1 MAVNNRDRVYRMIG
15 ILAEGLLPFLEREMV
30 KRQGESWFEDAESE
44 AKSQGKQIGRQDA
57 EFLLNLLQRYWST
70 YFRHQLPPSA
80 RGFASELN
88 AVRKQFADNEKFA
101 ADDTLRALDTAERL
115 LRAVHADPALVEEIR
130 ESRQTLHRQVTEE
143 ETKKAARRARAVP
156 SVAAEGLRPWREVL
170 TPHPDVARGDFN
182 ASEFAADLWRVARG
196 EGAAEYTEPEEFF
209 QRTYLTDG
217 LEELL
222 TKSLRRIS
230 GDPNAAP
237 VINLQTNFG
246 GGKTHSMMALY
257 HLYAPGLKVNRLPQ
271 DLQELIAAAP
281 GGGLPGGTVHRA
293 VLVGNELGIA
303 QTKPKPDG
311 TKVNTLWGELAW
323 GLGGRQAYEIIAEA
337 DRTGTSPGTALLQDL
352 ISAYSPCVIL
362 IDEWVQYAG
371 PLLGNDNLPAGSFEA
386 HFSFAQSLTEAVAA
400 VDGAQLLVSIPASAT
415 GEISAADQYDI
426 GGENNRTALERLQNV
441 VHRKAEAW
449 RPASSDESFEIVRRR
464 LFQTATSE
472 VQAEINKVAR
482 LYTQFYG
489 TEKREFPAGC
499 DTMDYER
506 RIKSTYP
513 IHPELFARLYED
525 WSTLHKFQ
533 RTRGVLR
540 LMSSVI
546 HALWRDQN
554 QSPMIMPGDVP
565 IHDTRVNQEL
575 TYYLEDRWKP
585 IIDADVDGP
594 DSTPASVD
602 KEKPV
607 LGQRGMSRRVAR
619 TVFMGSAPRV
629 HAARKGLSEP
639 HIRLGM
645 AIPGEP
651 LGNFRTALNALADR
665 STYLY
670 GDGER
675 HWYDTHAN
683 ITHTAKDEANKL
695 LDDPEK
701 VWADVV
707 RRLSPVQSVRGQYFT
722 AVHAAPLPASDI
734 PDNEGARLV
743 LVHPRFTHR
752 SARDLPD
759 TEALRFAQEALDQH
773 RSRTRQHRN
782 ALVFLAADRKEIEE
796 VAEAVR
802 DYLGWKEVLAQHL
815 QLDLTDSQKTQARTR
830 MEKADETVGLRL
842 GKAYRW
848 LLVPEQEPGA
858 KIDWV
863 NFKVDLSTIDDAAI
877 QVGERLKR
885 QGMVYDQQA
894 PAVLHQ
900 RIKDALAQEWDRD
913 GHISVGRLWELHT
926 KYPYMNRLR
935 DRGVLDRG
943 IEDVLSHITWETDGF
958 ALATGHDAATGR
970 YLGLVL
976 PCRNVS
982 FGQITDSTLLV
993 RADLAVAQ
1001 EAADLAAAAARRPEP
1016 TTQDEDSDDWSG
1028 AGHGTGSGTGQGSGG
1043 PSVSPRPTPGVP
1055 APTPSPLPRVP
1066 TRFYAHA
1073 RLDTEQYSKHA
1084 TKYAFE
1090 ILQHLEAI
1098 GADVEITVEIQATAP
1113 GGFPADK
1120 VRTLTE
1126 NANTLK
1132 LRAQFEE
1139 E

>member
-1 MAVNNRDRVYRMIG
+1 MNNRDRVNHMINT
-15 ILAEGLLPFLEREMV
+15 LAEGLLPFLEREMV
-30 KRQGESWFEDAESE
+30 RRQGDSWFEDAESE
-44 AKSQGKQIGRQDA
+44 ARGQGRQIGRQDPQ
-57 EFLLNLLQRYWST
+57 FLLNLLQRYWSS
-70 YFRHQLPPSA
+70 YFRHLLPGSA

-88 AVRKQFADNEKFA
+88 DVRNRWAHNGSFS
-101 ADDTLRALDTAERL
+101 ADDALRALDTGERL
-115 LRAVHADPALVEEIR
+115 LRAVHADATLVDQVR
-130 ESRQTLHRQVTEE
+130 ESRQALHRQVTEE

-156 SVAAEGLRPWREVL
+156 SVAAEGLRPWRDVL

-209 QRTYLTDG
+209 QRTYLTEG
-217 LEELL
+217 LQELL
-222 TKSLRRIS
+222 SKSLRRIS
-230 GDPNAAP
+230 GDTNAAP
-237 VINLQTNFG
+237 IINLQTNFG

-257 HLYAPGLKVNRLPQ
+257 HLYAPGLQVNRLPQ
-271 DLQELIAAAP
+271 DLQELIATAP
-281 GGGLPGGTVHRA
+281 GGGLPGGLVHRA
-293 VLVGNELGIA
+293 VLVGNELGIGQA
-303 QTKPKPDG
+303 DVKPDG
-311 TKVNTLWGELAW
+311 TTVNTMWGQLAW
-323 GLGGRQAYEIIAEA
+323 GLGGKQAYDIIAEA
-337 DRTGTSPGTALLQDL
+337 DRTSTSPGTALLQDL
-352 ISAYSPCVIL
+352 IAAYAPCVIL

-371 PLLGNDNLPAGSFEA
+371 PLLGTDNLPAGSFES
-386 HFSFAQSLTEAVAA
+386 HFSFAQSLTEAVAS
-400 VDGAQLLVSIPASAT
+400 VDGAQLLVSIPASVT

-441 VHRKAEAW
+441 VHRKADTW

-464 LFQTATSE
+464 LFQTPTAN

-513 IHPELFARLYED
+513 IHPELFARFYED
-525 WSTLHKFQ
+525 WSTLPKFQ

-540 LMSSVI
+540 LMSTVI

-575 TYYLEDRWKP
+575 TYYLEDSWKP

-594 DSTPASVD
+594 DSTPAAVD
-602 KEKPV
+602 AEKPV

-629 HAARKGLSEP
+629 HAARKGLSEA

-675 HWYDTHAN
+675 HWYDIHAN
-683 ITHTAKDEANKL
+683 ITRTAKEAADKL
-695 LDDPEK
+695 LDDPDK

-707 RRLSPVQSVRGQYFT
+707 RRLSPVQSVRGQFFT

-734 PDNEGARLV
+734 ADNDGARLV
-743 LVHPRFTHR
+743 LVHPRFAHR
-752 SARDLPD
+752 NAKGVPD
-759 TEALRFAQEALDQH
+759 TEALHFAQEALNQH
-773 RSRTRQHRN
+773 RSSTRQHRN
-782 ALVFLAADRKEIEE
+782 ALIFLAPDRKEIEE

-802 DYLGWKEVLAQHL
+802 EYLGWKQVLQQHL
-815 QLDLTDSQKTQARTR
+815 QLDLTDSQRTQARSR
-830 MEKADETVGLRL
+830 MEKADETVSLRL

-848 LLVPEQEPGA
+848 VLVPEQIPGA
-858 KIDWV
+858 KIEWV
-863 NFKVDLSTIDDAAI
+863 DFKVDLSTIDDAAL

-885 QGMVYDQQA
+885 QGMLYLQQA

-935 DRGVLDRG
+935 DRSVLDQG
-943 IEDVLSHITWETDGF
+943 IEDVLNHITWESDGF
-958 ALATGHDAATGR
+958 ALATGHDPATGR
-970 YLGLVL
+970 YQGLVL
-976 PCRNVS
+976 PCRGVS

-993 RADLAVAQ
+993 RADIAVAQ
-1001 EAADLAAAAARRPEP
+1001 EEADLAAAARHHEP
-1016 TTQDEDSDDWSG
+1016 ATQDQDDE
-1028 AGHGTGSGTGQGSGG
+1028 TRQGSGG
-1043 PSVSPRPTPGVP
+1043 PTESPRPGPGAP
-1055 APTPSPLPRVP
+1055 APTPLPRVP

-1098 GADVEITVEIQATAP
+1098 GADVEITVEIQATVP

-1132 LRAQFEE
+1132 LQPKFEE

>member
-1 MAVNNRDRVYRMIG
+1 MID
-15 ILAEGLLPFLEREMV
+15 ILGEGLLPFLEREMI
-30 KRQGESWFEDAESE
+30 KRQGESWFEDAESD
-44 AKSQGKQIGRQDA
+44 ARGQGRQIGRQDPQ
-57 EFLLNLLQRYWST
+57 FLLSLLQRYWST
-70 YFRHQLPPSA
+70 YFRHLLPGSA

-88 AVRKQFADNEKFA
+88 DVRNRWAHNTPFS

-115 LRAVHADPALVEEIR
+115 LQAVHADAGLVDEIR
-130 ESRQTLHRQVTEE
+130 QSRQTLQRQVTEE

-170 TPHPDVARGDFN
+170 TPHRDVQRGDFN

-209 QRTYLTDG
+209 QRTFLTEG
-217 LEELL
+217 LKELL
-222 TKSLRRIS
+222 TKSLRRIG
-230 GDPNAAP
+230 GDANADP

-257 HLYAPGLKVNRLPQ
+257 HLYSSGLAVSRLPQ
-271 DLQELIAAAP
+271 DLQELIGAASP
-281 GGGLPGGTVHRA
+281 GGLPAGMVHRA
-293 VLVGNELGIA
+293 VLVGTELSIGQA
-303 QTKPKPDG
+303 DPKPDG
-311 TKVNTLWGELAW
+311 TLVNTLWGQLAW
-323 GLGGRQAYEIIAEA
+323 QLGGRQAYDIIAEA
-337 DRTGTSPGTALLQDL
+337 DRTSTSPGTALLQDL
-352 ISAYSPCVIL
+352 LAAYAPCVIL

-371 PLLGNDNLPAGSFEA
+371 PLLGSEGLPAGSFET
-386 HFSFAQSLTEAVAA
+386 HFAFAQSLTEAVAS
-400 VDGAQLLVSIPASAT
+400 VDGAQLLVSIPASTT
-415 GEISAADQYDI
+415 GEASSADQYDI
-426 GGENNRTALERLQNV
+426 GGENNRIALERLQNV
-441 VHRKAEAW
+441 VHRKGDAW
-449 RPASSDESFEIVRRR
+449 RPASPDESFEIVRRR
-464 LFQTATSE
+464 LFQTPTSE

-525 WSTLHKFQ
+525 WSTLAKFQ

-540 LMSSVI
+540 LMSTVI

-565 IHDTRVNQEL
+565 VHDTRVNQEL

-585 IIDADVDGP
+585 IIDTDVDGP
-594 DSTPASVD
+594 DSTPAAVD
-602 KEKPV
+602 SEKTV

-629 HAARKGLSEP
+629 HAARKGLSEA

-665 STYLY
+665 STFLY

-683 ITHTAKDEANKL
+683 ITRTAKDEAEKL
-695 LDDPEK
+695 LDDPDK

-707 RRLSPVQSVRGQYFT
+707 RRLSPLQSVRGNF
-722 AVHAAPLPASDI
+722 AGVHVAPLPASEI
-734 PDNEGARLV
+734 ADNDTARLV
-743 LVHPRFTHR
+743 LLHPRFTHR
-752 SARDLPD
+752 NAKGVPD
-759 TEALRFAQEALDQH
+759 TEALHFAQEALDQY
-773 RSRTRQHRN
+773 RSGTRQHRN
-782 ALVFLAADRKEIEE
+782 ALVFLAPDRKEIEE

-802 DYLGWKEVLAQHL
+802 EYLGWKQVLAQHV

-830 MEKADETVGLRL
+830 MERADETVSLRL
-842 GKAYRW
+842 AKAYRW
-848 LLVPEQEPGA
+848 ILVPEQTPGA
-858 KIDWV
+858 KMEWV
-863 NFKVDLSTIDDAAI
+863 DIKVDLNTIDDAAPH
-877 QVGERLKR
+877 VSERLR
-885 QGMVYDQQA
+885 REGMLYLVQA

-900 RIKDALAQEWDRD
+900 RITDALAQDWNRD
-913 GHISVGRLWELHT
+913 GHIAVGRLWELHT

-935 DRGVLDRG
+935 DRSVLDQG
-943 IEDVLSHITWETDGF
+943 IEDVLNHITWEHDGF
-958 ALATGHDAATGR
+958 GLATGHDPATGR
-970 YLGLVL
+970 YQGLVL
-976 PCRNVS
+976 PCRGVS
-982 FGQITDSTLLV
+982 FGQITDTTLVV
-993 RADLAVAQ
+993 RPDLAIAQ
-1001 EAADLAAAAARRPEP
+1001 ETGDLAEAATRQSEP
-1016 TTQDEDSDDWSG
+1016 SDPHEGGDGDSGQSTG
-1028 AGHGTGSGTGQGSGG
+1028 GGTAT
-1043 PSVSPRPTPGVP
+1043 SPRPTPGAPAP
-1055 APTPSPLPRVP
+1055 APTPLPRIP

-1090 ILQHLEAI
+1090 ILQHLEAV

-1132 LRAQFEE
+1132 LQAQFEE

>member
-1 MAVNNRDRVYRMIG
+1 MAVNNRDRVSRMID
-15 ILAEGLLPFLEREMV
+15 ILGEGLLPFLEREMV
-30 KRQGESWFEDAESE
+30 KRQGETWFDDAESE
-44 AKSQGKQIGRQDA
+44 AKSQGKQISKQDPQ
-57 EFLLNLLQRYWST
+57 FLLNLLQRYWST
-70 YFRHQLPPSA
+70 YFRHLLPGSA

-88 AVRKQFADNEKFA
+88 DVRNREAHRAPFS

-115 LRAVHADPALVEEIR
+115 LQAVHADARLVDEIR
-130 ESRQTLHRQVTEE
+130 QSRQTLQRQVTEE

-156 SVAAEGLRPWREVL
+156 NVAAEGLRPWRDVL

-209 QRTYLTDG
+209 QRTYLTEG
-217 LEELL
+217 LAELL
-222 TKSLRRIS
+222 TKSLRRIG
-230 GDPNAAP
+230 GDSNAAP

-246 GGKTHSMMALY
+246 GGKTHSMLALY
-257 HLYAPGLKVNRLPQ
+257 HLYAPDLTLNRLPQ
-271 DLQELIAAAP
+271 DLQELVAD
-281 GGGLPGGTVHRA
+281 GGGLPSGPVHRA
-293 VLVGNELGIA
+293 VLVGNELSIG
-303 QTKPKPDG
+303 QPDPKPDG
-311 TKVNTLWGELAW
+311 TQVNTMWGQLAW
-323 GLGGRQAYEIIAEA
+323 GLGKRQAYDIIAEA
-337 DRTGTSPGTALLQDL
+337 DRTSTSPGTALLQDL
-352 ISAYSPCVIL
+352 IAAYAPCVIL

-371 PLLGNDNLPAGSFEA
+371 PLLGYEGLTAGSFES
-386 HFSFAQSLTEAVAA
+386 HFSFAQSLTEAVAS
-400 VDGAQLLVSIPASAT
+400 VEGAQLLVSIPASAT
-415 GEISAADQYDI
+415 GELSAADQYDI
-426 GGENNRTALERLQNV
+426 GGENNRIALERLQNV
-441 VHRKAEAW
+441 VHRKADAW

-525 WSTLHKFQ
+525 WSTLAKFQ

-540 LMSSVI
+540 LMSTVI
-546 HALWRDQN
+546 HTLWRDQN

-585 IIDADVDGP
+585 IIDTDVDGP
-594 DSTPASVD
+594 DSTPAAVD
-602 KEKPV
+602 AEKTV

-629 HAARKGLSEP
+629 HAARKGLSEA

-665 STYLY
+665 STFLY
-670 GDGER
+670 GDDER

-683 ITHTAKDEANKL
+683 ITRTAKDEAEKL
-695 LDDPEK
+695 LDDPDK

-707 RRLSPVQSVRGQYFT
+707 RRLSPLQTVRGNF
-722 AVHAAPLPASDI
+722 AGVHVAPLPASEI
-734 PDNEGARLV
+734 ADNDTARLV
-743 LVHPRFTHR
+743 LLHPRFTHR
-752 SARDLPD
+752 SAKGVPD
-759 TEALRFAQEALDQH
+759 TDALHFAQEALDQY
-773 RSRTRQHRN
+773 RSGTRQHRN
-782 ALVFLAADRKEIEE
+782 ALVFLAPDRKEIED

-802 DYLGWKEVLAQHL
+802 EYLGWKEVLQQHV
-815 QLDLTDSQKTQARTR
+815 QLDLTDSQKTQARAR
-830 MEKADETVGLRL
+830 VERADETVGLRL
-842 GKAYRW
+842 AKAYRW
-848 LLVPEQEPGA
+848 ILVPEQTPGA
-858 KIDWV
+858 KMEWV
-863 NFKVDLSTIDDAAI
+863 DIKVDLNTIDDAAPH
-877 QVGERLKR
+877 VGDRLR
-885 QGMVYDQQA
+885 REGMLYLQQA

-900 RIKDALAQEWDRD
+900 RITDALAQDWNRD
-913 GHISVGRLWELHT
+913 GHISVDRLWELHT

-935 DRGVLDRG
+935 DRSVLDQG
-943 IEDVLSHITWETDGF
+943 IEDVLNHITWENDGF
-958 ALATGHDAATGR
+958 ALATGHDPATGR
-970 YLGLVL
+970 YQGLVL

-993 RADLAVAQ
+993 RVDLAIAQ
-1001 EAADLAAAAARRPEP
+1001 EAADLAAAAARRPESADP
-1016 TTQDEDSDDWSG
+1016 HQAGDDD
-1028 AGHGTGSGTGQGSGG
+1028 TGRDSGG
-1043 PSVSPRPTPGVP
+1043 AADPTSPMPGAPTP
-1055 APTPSPLPRVP
+1055 APTPLPRVP

-1090 ILQHLEAI
+1090 ILQHLEAV
-1098 GADVEITVEIQATAP
+1098 GADVEIMVEIQATAP

-1132 LRAQFEE
+1132 LQAQFEE

>member
-1 MAVNNRDRVYRMIG
+1 MAVNNRDRVTRMID
-15 ILAEGLLPFLEREMV
+15 ILAEGLLPFLEREMA
-30 KRQGESWFEDAESE
+30 KRQGDSWFEDAESE
-44 AKSQGKQIGRQDA
+44 ARGQGRQIGKNDPQ
-57 EFLLNLLQRYWST
+57 FLLNLLQRYWSN
-70 YFRHQLPPSA
+70 YFRHLLPGSA

-88 AVRKQFADNEKFA
+88 DVRNRWAHHESFT

-115 LRAVHADPALVEEIR
+115 LRAVHADAVLVDQVR
-130 ESRQTLHRQVTEE
+130 ESRQALHRQVTEE
-143 ETKKAARRARAVP
+143 ETKKAARKARALP

-209 QRTYLTDG
+209 QRTYLTEG
-217 LEELL
+217 LRELL
-222 TKSLRRIS
+222 AKSLRRIS

-257 HLYAPGLKVNRLPQ
+257 HLYAPALKANRLPQ

-281 GGGLPGGTVHRA
+281 GGGLPGGPVHRA
-293 VLVGNELGIA
+293 VLVGNELGIGQA
-303 QTKPKPDG
+303 DVKADG
-311 TKVNTLWGELAW
+311 TTVNTMWGQLAW
-323 GLGGRQAYEIIAEA
+323 GLGGRQAYDIIAEA
-337 DRTGTSPGTALLQDL
+337 DRTSTSPGTALLQDL
-352 ISAYSPCVIL
+352 IAAYAPCVIL

-371 PLLGNDNLPAGSFEA
+371 PLLGNNHLPAGSFES
-386 HFSFAQSLTEAVAA
+386 HFSFAQSLTEAVAS
-400 VDGAQLLVSIPASAT
+400 VEGAQLLVSIPASVT

-441 VHRKAEAW
+441 VHRKADTW

-464 LFQTATSE
+464 LFQTPTSE

-513 IHPELFARLYED
+513 IHPELFARFYED
-525 WSTLHKFQ
+525 WSTLPKFQ

-540 LMSSVI
+540 LMSTVI

-575 TYYLEDRWKP
+575 TYYLEDSWKP

-594 DSTPASVD
+594 GSTPETVD
-602 KEKPV
+602 AEKPV

-629 HAARKGLSEP
+629 HAARKGLSEA

-651 LGNFRTALNALADR
+651 LGNFRTALNALGDR

-675 HWYDTHAN
+675 HWYDIHAN
-683 ITHTAKDEANKL
+683 ITRTAKDAAEKL
-695 LDDPEK
+695 LDDPDK

-707 RRLSPVQSVRGQYFT
+707 RRLSPVRSVRGQFFT

-734 PDNEGARLV
+734 PDNDGARLV

-752 SARDLPD
+752 NAKSVPD
-759 TEALRFAQEALDQH
+759 TEALHFVQEALDQH
-773 RSRTRQHRN
+773 RSATRQHRN
-782 ALVFLAADRKEIEE
+782 TLVFLAPDRKEIDE

-802 DYLGWKEVLAQHL
+802 EYLGWKQVLQQHL
-815 QLDLTDSQKTQARTR
+815 QLDLTDNQRTQARTR
-830 MEKADETVGLRL
+830 MEKADETVSLRL

-848 LLVPEQEPGA
+848 VLVPEQIPGA
-858 KIDWV
+858 KLEWV
-863 NFKVDLSTIDDAAI
+863 DFKVDLPTIDDAAL

-885 QGMVYDQQA
+885 QGMLYLQQA
-894 PAVLHQ
+894 PAVLYQ
-900 RIKDALAQEWDRD
+900 RIKDALGQEWNRD

-935 DRGVLDRG
+935 DRSVLDQG
-943 IEDVLSHITWETDGF
+943 VEDVLTHVTWETDGF
-958 ALATGHDAATGR
+958 ALATGHDPGTGR
-970 YLGLVL
+970 YEGLVL
-976 PCRNVS
+976 PCRGGS

-1001 EAADLAAAAARRPEP
+1001 EAADLAAAAARDQEP
-1016 TTQDEDSDDWSG
+1016 ADQEDADD
-1028 AGHGTGSGTGQGSGG
+1028 GTGQGSGG
-1043 PSVSPRPTPGVP
+1043 PSLSPRPTPGGP
-1055 APTPSPLPRVP
+1055 APTPTPLPRVP

-1113 GGFPADK
+1113 GGFSADK
-1120 VRTLTE
+1120 VRTLIE

-1132 LRAQFEE
+1132 LQAQFEE
-1139 E
+1139 G

>member
-1 MAVNNRDRVYRMIG
+1 MAVNNRDRVSRMIDTLG
-15 ILAEGLLPFLEREMV
+15 EGLLPFLEREMV
-30 KRQGESWFEDAESE
+30 KRQGETWFEDAESE
-44 AKSQGKQIGRQDA
+44 ARSQGRQIGKQDPQ
-57 EFLLNLLQRYWST
+57 FLLNLLQRYWSS
-70 YFRHQLPPSA
+70 YFRHLLPGSA

-88 AVRKQFADNEKFA
+88 DVRNRWAHKAPFST
-101 ADDTLRALDTAERL
+101 DDTLRALDTAERL
-115 LRAVHADPALVEEIR
+115 LQAAHADPNLVDEIR
-130 ESRQTLHRQVTEE
+130 QSRQTLQRQVTEE

-156 SVAAEGLRPWREVL
+156 SVAAEGLRPWRDVL
-170 TPHPDVARGDFN
+170 TPHRDVARGDFN

-209 QRTYLTDG
+209 HRTYLTEG

-230 GDPNAAP
+230 GDSNAAP

-257 HLYAPGLKVNRLPQ
+257 HLYAPGLNVSRLPQ
-271 DLQELIAAAP
+271 DLQELIAATP
-281 GGGLPGGTVHRA
+281 GGGLPGGPVHRA
-293 VLVGNELGIA
+293 VLVGNELGIGQA
-303 QTKPKPDG
+303 DVKPDG
-311 TKVNTLWGELAW
+311 TTVNTMWGQLAW
-323 GLGGRQAYEIIAEA
+323 GLGGRQAYDIIAEA
-337 DRTGTSPGTALLQDL
+337 DRTSTSPGTALLQDL
-352 ISAYSPCVIL
+352 LAAYAPCVIL

-371 PLLGNDNLPAGSFEA
+371 PLLGNDNLTAGSFET
-386 HFSFAQSLTEAVAA
+386 HFSFAQSLTEAVAS

-426 GGENNRTALERLQNV
+426 GGENNRIALERLQNV
-441 VHRKAEAW
+441 VHRKADAW

-464 LFQTATSE
+464 LFQTPTSE

-482 LYTQFYG
+482 LYVQFYG
-489 TEKREFPAGC
+489 AEKREFPAGC

-525 WSTLHKFQ
+525 WSTLPKFQ

-540 LMSSVI
+540 LMSTVI

-575 TYYLEDRWKP
+575 TYYLEDHWKP

-594 DSTPASVD
+594 DSTPAAVD
-602 KEKPV
+602 AEKTI

-629 HAARKGLSEP
+629 HAARKGLSEA

-683 ITHTAKDEANKL
+683 ITRTAKDEAEKL
-695 LDDPEK
+695 LDDPDK

-707 RRLSPVQSVRGQYFT
+707 RRLSPLQSVRGNFNG
-722 AVHAAPLPASDI
+722 VHVAPLPASEI
-734 PDNEGARLV
+734 ADNDTARLV
-743 LVHPRFTHR
+743 LLHPRFTHR
-752 SARDLPD
+752 SAKGVPD
-759 TEALRFAQEALDQH
+759 TDALHFAQEALDQY
-773 RSRTRQHRN
+773 RSGTRQHRN
-782 ALVFLAADRKEIEE
+782 ALVFLAPDHKEIEE

-802 DYLGWKEVLAQHL
+802 EYLGWKEVLQRHV
-815 QLDLTDSQKTQARTR
+815 QLDLTDSQKAQARTR
-830 MEKADETVGLRL
+830 MERADETVGLRL
-842 GKAYRW
+842 AKAYRW
-848 LLVPEQEPGA
+848 ILVPEQTPGA
-858 KIDWV
+858 KIEWV
-863 NFKVDLSTIDDAAI
+863 DIKADLSTIDDAAPH
-877 QVGERLKR
+877 VGDRLR
-885 QGMVYDQQA
+885 REGMLYLQQA

-900 RIKDALAQEWDRD
+900 RITEALAQDWNRD

-935 DRGVLDRG
+935 DRNVLEQG
-943 IEDVLSHITWETDGF
+943 IEDVLNHITWENDGF
-958 ALATGHDAATGR
+958 ALATGHDLATGR
-970 YLGLVL
+970 YQGLVL
-976 PCRNVS
+976 PCRGVS
-982 FGQITDSTLLV
+982 FGQITDDTLLV
-993 RADLAVAQ
+993 RADIALAQ
-1001 EAADLAAAAARRPEP
+1001 EAADIAAAAARRPEP
-1016 TTQDEDSDDWSG
+1016 GDPHGADDG
-1028 AGHGTGSGTGQGSGG
+1028 DTGQDTGG
-1043 PSVSPRPTPGVP
+1043 GTATPTRPTPGAPAP
-1055 APTPSPLPRVP
+1055 APTPLPRVP

-1073 RLDTEQYSKHA
+1073 RLDTEQYSKQA

-1090 ILQHLEAI
+1090 ILQHLEAV
-1098 GADVEITVEIQATAP
+1098 GAEVEVTVEIQATAP

-1132 LRAQFEE
+1132 LRAHFEE

>member
-1 MAVNNRDRVYRMIG
+1 MAVNNRDRVYRMID
-15 ILAEGLLPFLEREMV
+15 ILGEGLLPLLEREMV
-30 KRQGESWFEDAESE
+30 KRQGESWFADAEEE
-44 AKSQGKQIGRQDA
+44 ARAQGKQISRQDPQ
-57 EFLLNLLQRYWST
+57 FLLNLLQRYWGT

-80 RGFASELN
+80 RGFASEMN
-88 AVRKQFADNEKFA
+88 AVRNQWAHGEKFT

-115 LRAVHADPALVEEIR
+115 LRAVHADPALVEDIR
-130 ESRQTLHRQVTEE
+130 ESRQALHRQVTEE

-156 SVAAEGLRPWREVL
+156 SVAAEGLRPWRDVL
-170 TPHPDVARGDFN
+170 IPHEDVARGDFN

-209 QRTYLTDG
+209 QRTYLTNG

-222 TKSLRRIS
+222 AKSLRRIS

-257 HLYAPGLKVNRLPQ
+257 HLYAPGLQVNRLPQ

-293 VLVGNELGIA
+293 VLVGNELGIGQPDVKA
-303 QTKPKPDG
+303 DG
-311 TKVNTLWGELAW
+311 TVVNTMWGQLAW
-323 GLGGRQAYEIIAEA
+323 GLGGRQAYDIIAEA
-337 DRTGTSPGTALLQDL
+337 DRTSTSPGTALLQDL
-352 ISAYSPCVIL
+352 IAAYAPCVIL

-371 PLLGNDNLPAGSFEA
+371 PLFGNDNLPAGSFET
-386 HFSFAQSLTEAVAA
+386 HFSFAQSLTEAVAS

-426 GGENNRTALERLQNV
+426 GGENNRTALERLLNV
-441 VHRKAEAW
+441 VHRKAEDW
-449 RPASSDESFEIVRRR
+449 RPASPDESFEIVRRR
-464 LFQTATSE
+464 LFQTATSD

-525 WSTLHKFQ
+525 WSTLPKFQ

-540 LMSSVI
+540 LMSNVI

-619 TVFMGSAPRV
+619 TVFMGSAPRI
-629 HAARKGLSEP
+629 HAARKGMSEP

-683 ITHTAKDEANKL
+683 ITRTAKDEANKL
-695 LDDPEK
+695 LDDVDK

-707 RRLSPVQSVRGQYFT
+707 RRLSVVQSVRGQFD

-734 PDNEGARLV
+734 PDNDRARLV
-743 LVHPRFTHR
+743 LLHPRFTHR
-752 SARDLPD
+752 GAKDVPD
-759 TEALRFAQEALDQH
+759 TEALSFAQEALDQY
-773 RSRTRQHRN
+773 RSSTRQHRN
-782 ALVFLAADRKEIEE
+782 ALVFLAPDRKEIEE

-802 DYLGWKEVLAQHL
+802 EYLGWKQVLTQHV
-815 QLDLTDSQKTQARTR
+815 QLDLTENQRTQARTR
-830 MEKADETVGLRL
+830 MEKADETVSLRL

-848 LLVPEQEPGA
+848 VLVPEQVPGA
-858 KIDWV
+858 KIEWV
-863 NFKVDLSTIDDAAI
+863 NFKVDLQAIDDAAN
-877 QVGERLKR
+877 QVGDRLKR
-885 QGMVYDQQA
+885 QGMLYVQQA

-900 RIKDALAQEWDRD
+900 RIVDALGQEWNRD
-913 GHISVGRLWELHT
+913 GCISVGRLWELHT

-935 DRGVLDRG
+935 DRSVLDQG
-943 IEDVLSHITWETDGF
+943 VEDVLSHITWETDGF
-958 ALATGHDAATGR
+958 ALATAHDPATGR

-993 RADLAVAQ
+993 RADLAVVQ
-1001 EAADLAAAAARRPEP
+1001 EAADLAAAAARQQEP
-1016 TTQDEDSDDWSG
+1016 TDQNEDAAD
-1028 AGHGTGSGTGQGSGG
+1028 GTGTSGQGFGG
-1043 PSVSPRPTPGVP
+1043 PSVSPRPTPDAPVP
-1055 APTPSPLPRVP
+1055 APTPLPRVP

-1073 RLDTEQYSKHA
+1073 RLDTEQYSKYG

-1090 ILQHLEAI
+1090 ILQHLEAV

-1132 LRAQFEE
+1132 LQAQFEE

>member
-1 MAVNNRDRVYRMIG
+1 MID
-15 ILAEGLLPFLEREMV
+15 ILGEGLQPFLERELV

-44 AKSQGKQIGRQDA
+44 ATSQGRQISKDDPQ
-57 EFLLNLLQRYWST
+57 FLLNLLQRYWSS
-70 YFRHQLPPSA
+70 YFRHLLPGSA

-88 AVRKQFADNEKFA
+88 DVRNGWAHNRPFS

-115 LRAVHADPALVEEIR
+115 LLAVHAEASLVDEVR
-130 ESRQTLHRQVTEE
+130 QSRQTLQRQLTEE
-143 ETKKAARRARAVP
+143 ETKRSARRARAVP

-209 QRTYLTDG
+209 QRTYLTEG
-217 LEELL
+217 LDELL
-222 TKSLRRIS
+222 SKSLRRIS
-230 GDPNAAP
+230 GDANADP

-257 HLYAPGLKVNRLPQ
+257 HLYAPGLNVSRLPQ

-293 VLVGNELGIA
+293 VLVGNELSIG
-303 QTKPKPDG
+303 QPDTKPDG
-311 TKVNTLWGELAW
+311 TKVNTMWGQLAW
-323 GLGGRQAYEIIAEA
+323 QLGGRKAYDVLAEA
-337 DRTGTSPGTALLQDL
+337 DRTSTSPGTALLQDL
-352 ISAYSPCVIL
+352 LAAYAPCVIL

-371 PLLGNDNLPAGSFEA
+371 PLLGYDGLPAGSFET
-386 HFSFAQSLTEAVAA
+386 HFSFAQSLTEAVAS
-400 VDGAQLLVSIPASAT
+400 VEGSQLLVSIPASAT
-415 GEISAADQYDI
+415 GEVSAADQYDI
-426 GGENNRTALERLQNV
+426 GGENNRIALERLQNV
-441 VHRKAEAW
+441 VHRKGDNW
-449 RPASSDESFEIVRRR
+449 RPATSDESFEIVRRR

-499 DTMDYER
+499 DTGDYER

-525 WSTLHKFQ
+525 WSTLPKFQ

-540 LMSSVI
+540 LMSTVI

-594 DSTPASVD
+594 DSTPAAVD
-602 KEKPV
+602 SEKTV

-629 HAARKGLSEP
+629 HAARKGLSET

-683 ITHTAKDEANKL
+683 ITRTAKDEAEKL
-695 LDDPEK
+695 LDDPDK

-707 RRLSPVQSVRGQYFT
+707 RRLSPVQSVRGPFT
-722 AVHAAPLPASDI
+722 AVHAAPLPASEI
-734 PDNEGARLV
+734 PDNDGARLV
-743 LVHPRFTHR
+743 LLHPRFTHR
-752 SARDLPD
+752 NAKGVPD
-759 TEALRFAQEALDQH
+759 TDALHFAQEALDQY
-773 RSRTRQHRN
+773 RSGTRQHRN
-782 ALVFLAADRKEIEE
+782 ALVFLAPDRKETEE

-802 DYLGWKEVLAQHL
+802 EYLGWKQVLQQHI
-815 QLDLTDSQKTQARTR
+815 QLDLTDSQRSQARTR
-830 MEKADETVGLRL
+830 MERADETVSLRL

-848 LLVPEQEPGA
+848 VLVPEQIPGA

-863 NFKVDLSTIDDAAI
+863 DFKVDLPAIDDAAI

-885 QGMVYDQQA
+885 QGMLYLQQA

-900 RIKDALAQEWDRD
+900 RIKDALAQDWNRD
-913 GHISVGRLWELHT
+913 GHISVSRLWELHT

-935 DRGVLDRG
+935 DRSVLDQG
-943 IEDVLSHITWETDGF
+943 IEDVLSHITWESDGF
-958 ALATGHDAATGR
+958 ALATGYDVTTGR
-970 YLGLVL
+970 YQGLVL
-976 PCRNVS
+976 PCQGVT
-982 FGQITDSTLLV
+982 FGQITDTTLLV
-993 RADLAVAQ
+993 RSDLAVAQ
-1001 EAADLAAAAARRPEP
+1001 EAADLAEAAARRPEP
-1016 TTQDEDSDDWSG
+1016 ADPHEVADDDNSR
-1028 AGHGTGSGTGQGSGG
+1028 GSGG
-1043 PSVSPRPTPGVP
+1043 AAPTRPTSGATAP
-1055 APTPSPLPRVP
+1055 APTPLPQVP

-1113 GGFPADK
+1113 GGFPPDK

-1132 LRAQFEE
+1132 LQAQFEE

>member
-1 MAVNNRDRVYRMIG
+1 MAANNRDRVSRMID
-15 ILAEGLLPFLEREMV
+15 ILGEGLLPFLEREMV

-44 AKSQGKQIGRQDA
+44 ARGQGKQIGKRDPQ
-57 EFLLNLLQRYWST
+57 FLLNLLQRYWSN
-70 YFRHQLPPSA
+70 YFRHILLGSS

-88 AVRKQFADNEKFA
+88 DVRNRWAHNESFS

-115 LRAVHADPALVEEIR
+115 LRAVHADAGLVDEIR
-130 ESRQTLHRQVTEE
+130 QSRQTLHRQLTEE

-156 SVAAEGLRPWREVL
+156 SVIAEGLRPWREVL
-170 TPHPDVARGDFN
+170 TPHRDVQRGDLN

-209 QRTYLTDG
+209 QRTYLTEG

-230 GDPNAAP
+230 GDGNASP

-257 HLYAPGLKVNRLPQ
+257 HLYAPGLKVSRLPQ
-271 DLQELIAAAP
+271 DLQELIAEVP
-281 GGGLPGGTVHRA
+281 GGGLPGGPVHRA
-293 VLVGNELGIA
+293 VLVGTELSIGQADI
-303 QTKPKPDG
+303 KPDG
-311 TKVNTLWGELAW
+311 TSVNTLWGQLAW
-323 GLGGRQAYEIIAEA
+323 QLGGRQAYDILAEA
-337 DRTGTSPGTALLQDL
+337 DRTSTSPGTALLQNL
-352 ISAYSPCVIL
+352 IAAHAPCVIL

-371 PLLGNDNLPAGSFEA
+371 PLLGNENLPAGSFET
-386 HFSFAQSLTEAVAA
+386 HFSFAQSLTEAVAS
-400 VDGAQLLVSIPASAT
+400 VEGAQLLVSIPASAT
-415 GEISAADQYDI
+415 GEESTADQYDI
-426 GGENNRTALERLQNV
+426 GGENNRVALERLQNV
-441 VHRKAEAW
+441 VHRKADAW

-464 LFQTATSE
+464 LFQTPTSE

-482 LYTQFYG
+482 LYQQFYG

-499 DTMDYER
+499 DTGDYER

-513 IHPELFARLYED
+513 IHPELFARFYED
-525 WSTLHKFQ
+525 WSTLPKFQ

-540 LMSSVI
+540 LMSTVI
-546 HALWRDQN
+546 HVLWRDQN

-594 DSTPASVD
+594 DSTPAAVD
-602 KEKPV
+602 KEKTV

-629 HAARKGLSEP
+629 HAARKGLSEA

-651 LGNFRTALNALADR
+651 LGNFRTALNALSDR

-683 ITHTAKDEANKL
+683 ITRTAKDEADKL
-695 LDDPEK
+695 LDDPDK

-707 RRLSPVQSVRGQYFT
+707 RRLSPVQSVRGPFT
-722 AVHAAPLPASDI
+722 AVHVAPLPASEI
-734 PDNEGARLV
+734 PDNEGTRLV
-743 LVHPRFTHR
+743 LLHPRFTHR
-752 SARDLPD
+752 SAKGVPD
-759 TEALRFAQEALDQH
+759 TEALSFAQEALDQY
-773 RSRTRQHRN
+773 RSGTRQHRN
-782 ALVFLAADRKEIEE
+782 TLVFLAPDRKEIEE
-796 VAEAVR
+796 VSEAVR
-802 DYLGWKEVLAQHL
+802 EYLGWRQVLANHI

-830 MEKADETVGLRL
+830 MEKADETVNLRL

-848 LLVPEQEPGA
+848 VLVPEQTPGA
-858 KIDWV
+858 KIAWV
-863 NFKVDLSTIDDAAI
+863 NFKADLRTIDDAAN
-877 QVGERLKR
+877 QVSDRLKR
-885 QGMVYDQQA
+885 QGMLYLQQA

-900 RIKDALAQEWDRD
+900 RITDALSQDWTRD

-935 DRGVLDRG
+935 ERSVLDQG
-943 IEDVLSHITWETDGF
+943 IEDVLNHITWENDGF
-958 ALATGHDAATGR
+958 ALATGLDPATGR
-970 YLGLVL
+970 YQGLVL
-976 PCRNVS
+976 PCRSVS
-982 FGQITDSTLLV
+982 FGQITDTTLLV

-1001 EAADLAAAAARRPEP
+1001 EAADLAAAAAARKPEP
-1016 TTQDEDSDDWSG
+1016 ADPREDADDNTS
-1028 AGHGTGSGTGQGSGG
+1028 HGSGRGAAASH
-1043 PSVSPRPTPGVP
+1043 P
-1055 APTPSPLPRVP
+1055 APGDPVPPLPPRVP

-1073 RLDTEQYSKHA
+1073 RLDTEQYSKQA

-1113 GGFPADK
+1113 GGFPPDK

-1132 LRAQFEE
+1132 LQAQFEE

>member
-1 MAVNNRDRVYRMIG
+1 MAASNRDRVNRMIE

-30 KRQGESWFEDAESE
+30 KRQGESWFDDAESE
-44 AKSQGKQIGRQDA
+44 AKSQGRSISRTDA
-57 EFLLNLLQRYWST
+57 QFLLNLLQRYWST
-70 YFRHQLPPSA
+70 YFRHLLPGNA

-88 AVRKQFADNEKFA
+88 DVRNRWAHGASFA
-101 ADDTLRALDTAERL
+101 ADDTLRALDTGERL
-115 LRAVHADPALVEEIR
+115 LRAVHADTALLDQVR
-130 ESRQTLHRQVTEE
+130 ESRQTLQRQVTEE

-156 SVAAEGLRPWREVL
+156 SVAADGLRPWREVL
-170 TPHPDVARGDFN
+170 TPHQDVARGDFN

-196 EGAAEYTEPEEFF
+196 EGATEYTEPEEFF
-209 QRTYLTDG
+209 QRTYLTEG

-222 TKSLRRIS
+222 TKSLRRVA
-230 GDPNAAP
+230 GDGNAAP

-257 HLYAPGLKVNRLPQ
+257 HLYTPGLAVNRLPQ
-271 DLQELIAAAP
+271 ELQELVNNC
-281 GGGLPGGTVHRA
+281 GGLPDGPVNRA
-293 VLVGNELGIA
+293 VLVGNELAIGQA
-303 QTKPKPDG
+303 DPQPDG
-311 TKVNTLWGELAW
+311 TRINTLWGQLAW
-323 GLGGRQAYEIIAEA
+323 KLGGRQAYDIIAEA
-337 DRTGTSPGTALLQDL
+337 DRTSTSPGTALLQDL
-352 ISAYSPCVIL
+352 LAAYAPCVIL

-371 PLLGNDNLPAGSFEA
+371 PLLGNDNLTAGSFET
-386 HFSFAQSLTEAVAA
+386 HFSFAQSLTEAVAS
-400 VDGAQLLVSIPASAT
+400 VDGAQLLVSIPASTT

-499 DTMDYER
+499 DTSDYER

-525 WSTLHKFQ
+525 WSTLPKFQ

-540 LMSSVI
+540 LMSTVI
-546 HALWRDQN
+546 HVLWRDQN
-554 QSPMIMPGDVP
+554 MSPMIMPGDVP

-585 IIDADVDGP
+585 IIDTDVDGP
-594 DSTPASVD
+594 DSTPAAVD
-602 KEKPV
+602 NEKTV

-629 HAARKGLSEP
+629 HAARKGLSDA

-683 ITHTAKDEANKL
+683 ITRTAKDESEKL
-695 LDDPEK
+695 LDDPDK

-707 RRLSPVQSVRGQYFT
+707 RRLSPVQSVRGPFA
-722 AVHAAPLPASDI
+722 AVHVAPLTGAEI
-734 PDNEGARLV
+734 PDNGGARLV
-743 LVHPRFTHR
+743 LLHPRFTHR
-752 SARDLPD
+752 SAKGMPD
-759 TEALRFAQEALDQH
+759 TEALRFVQEALDQY
-773 RSRTRQHRN
+773 RTGPRTHRN
-782 ALVFLAADRKEIEE
+782 SLVFLAPDRKETEE

-802 DYLGWKEVLAQHL
+802 EYLGWKQVLQQHL
-815 QLDLTDSQKTQARTR
+815 QLDLTDSQRSQARTR

-848 LLVPEQEPGA
+848 VLVPEQSPGA
-858 KIDWV
+858 KIDWED
-863 NFKVDLSTIDDAAI
+863 FKVDLNTVDDAAS
-877 QVGERLKR
+877 QTGERLKR
-885 QGMVYDQQA
+885 QGMLYVQQA

-900 RIKDALAQEWDRD
+900 RITDALGQEWNRD

-926 KYPYMNRLR
+926 KYPYMNRLC
-935 DRGVLDRG
+935 DRSVLDQG
-943 IEDVLSHITWETDGF
+943 VEDVLTHITWEHDGF
-958 ALATGHDAATGR
+958 ALATGHDAAADR

-976 PCRNVS
+976 PCRSVS
-982 FGQITDSTLLV
+982 FGQITDTTLLV
-993 RADLAVAQ
+993 RADLALAQ
-1001 EAADLAAAAARRPEP
+1001 EAADLAEAAARRQEP
-1016 TTQDEDSDDWSG
+1016 SDPQEAADGSNQNSG
-1028 AGHGTGSGTGQGSGG
+1028 GG
-1043 PSVSPRPTPGVP
+1043 PSPSESPRPGPGTP
-1055 APTPSPLPRVP
+1055 APAPSPLPRVP

-1073 RLDTEQYSKHA
+1073 RLDTEQYSKQA

-1090 ILQHLEAI
+1090 ILQHLEAV

-1132 LRAQFEE
+1132 LQAQFEE
-1139 E
+1139 D